1 MCHSE
6 MIKVQDRNSFRDF
19 QKNKMN
25 QVLSIDNTRK
35 LTDAELAN
43 YEEYFF
49 EQLEQREAGQS
60 NPKLGS
66 FKTNN
71 DFVHANLQHNGL
83 NSIDERLKGS
93 RFNF

>member
-1 MCHSE
+1 MYDDTGVPINKQEQEMCHSE

-49 EQLEQREAGQS
+49 E
-60 NPKLGS
+60 
-66 FKTNN
+66 
-71 DFVHANLQHNGL
+71 
-83 NSIDERLKGS
+83 
-93 RFNF
+93 